1 MAFKDDLQQLYTQ
14 TRSEWRKWLEENHNI
29 QKGVWFIFYKKRTD
43 KTSVSYSDAVEEAL
57 CFGWIDSVSR
67 KLDEE
72 HHMLMFTPR
81 KPKSPWSGINKERIK
96 KIIKEGRMTNW
107 GAIKIEQAKK
117 DGSWTLYDEIE
128 EIRIPPDLAKQ
139 LNLNIKAKD
148 NFSNFAP
155 NIKKG
160 ILWWIKSAKT
170 QETRKK
176 RIDKTS
182 AMAAKNLRAQYD
194 KSD

>member
-96 KIIKEGRMTNW
+96 KIFDALA
-107 GAIKIEQAKK
+107 AI
-117 DGSWTLYDEIE
+117 
-128 EIRIPPDLAKQ
+128 
-139 LNLNIKAKD
+139 N
-148 NFSNFAP
+148 
-155 NIKKG
+155 
-160 ILWWIKSAKT
+160 
-170 QETRKK
+170 K
-176 RIDKTS
+176 RIIFPIHPRTLSKISNYGIQTKDYPTCLLYTS
-182 AMAAKNLRAQYD
+182 PSPRD
-194 KSD
+194 